1 MTKRSAVA
9 ALAVVLLAAHG
20 AVATAQTAPAKS
32 GRTIAITNARIIPV
46 VGAEIPKGTIVIKDG
61 LIAAIG
67 ADAAVPAGA
76 EVVDAAGLRAY
87 PGMIDGYTQ
96 LGLVEISGVAATVDS
111 RETGRINPQDRAL
124 EAIRYDSMHIPI
136 TRSNGIT
143 AAIVAPSG
151 GLIAGVS
158 CLLRLDGW
166 TNREM
171 AIEDAAAMQIELPA
185 IRSGR
190 GGFGGG
196 ARRGGQP
203 QADGPTLLKELKQL
217 FADAKAYAKRRDTA
231 AKDARLALPEFDET
245 SEALLPLIKGEM
257 PAMISVHSEK
267 DIRAAIQFVKDEGLK
282 AVFYDVE
289 QGFKVADD
297 LAKAGIPVVI
307 GSLYDMPP
315 VWEDGY
321 DALFRNPGLLA
332 KAGVKIAFSSSSSS
346 VAKDLPYHAAKA
358 VAFGLDRAE
367 ALRAVTINPAEI
379 FGVADRMGSLAAGK
393 AANIVLADGDILEM
407 RTNIKK
413 VYIEGRDT
421 DLSNRYT
428 ELLDKF
434 KKR

>member
-32 GRTIAITNARIIPV
+32 GRIIAITNARIIPV